1 MTKMIDRQVSHADI
15 ATFASD
21 RVNLSRDDVVDYRA
35 QVSRLRGKLTAY
47 IDQHPGFDLVKMLH
61 SGSVA
66 KGTALKT
73 LNDMDVAVYVRAGSA
88 PQDEATLLSWT
99 ADRLREAYGGTIKPE
114 QVTIGHHCVTLGFKG
129 SGLDVDVVPVLYE
142 GDPDDRGYLIPPSTG
157 ARVLTSIPLHLEFVR
172 KRKNAQPH
180 HFRQMVRLV
189 KWWAGIQKQSRD
201 DFRFKSFITELLLAK
216 MVDQKVVMDDYA
228 DALFNFFSYIVRTR
242 LSERVVFEDHYAA
255 KDVVADGNPVQIYD
269 PVNPA
274 NNVACLYTP
283 ANVTVIVDAAE
294 DALDAIAYARRAT
307 SKGEAVSAWQDI
319 LGTGFKG
326 A

>member
-1 MTKMIDRQVSHADI
+1 MIDRHVTHSDI
-15 ATFASD
+15 AAFASD
-21 RVNLSRDDVVDYRA
+21 RVNLSQDDVRDYRA
-35 QVSRLRGKLTAY
+35 QVSRLREKLTAY
-47 IDQHPGFDLVKMLH
+47 IKEHPGFDLVKMLH

-73 LNDMDVAVYVRAGSA
+73 LNDMDVAAYVKSGSA
-88 PQDEATLLSWT
+88 PQDEATLLDWT
-99 ADRLREAYGGTIKPE
+99 AARLREAYGATIKPE
-114 QVTIGHHCVTLGFKG
+114 QVTIGHHCVTLHFAG
-129 SGLDVDVVPVLYE
+129 SDLDVDVVPVLYE
-142 GDPDDRGYLIPPSTG
+142 GDPQDRGYLIPPSTG
-157 ARVLTSIPLHLEFVR
+157 ARVLTSIPLHLEFIR

-180 HFRQMVRLV
+180 HYRQMVRLV

-201 DFRFKSFITELLLAK
+201 DFRFKSFMTELLLAK
-216 MVDQKVVMDDYA
+216 MVDQNVAIGDYA
-228 DALFNFFSYIVRTR
+228 DALFSFFSHIVRTG
-242 LSERVVFEDHYAA
+242 LSERVVFTDYYPA
-255 KDVVADGNPVQIYD
+255 KDVVADSNPIQVYD

-283 ANVTVIVDAAE
+283 ANVRAIVEAAE

-307 SKGEAVSAWQDI
+307 TKGEAVSAWQEI

>member
-1 MTKMIDRQVSHADI
+1 MIDRHVTHSDI
-15 ATFASD
+15 ATFAAD
-21 RVNLSRDDVVDYRA
+21 RVNLSRDDVTDYRA
-35 QVSRLRGKLTAY
+35 QVSRLRDKLTAY
-47 IDQHPGFDLVKMLH
+47 IKDHPGFDLVKMLH

-73 LNDMDVAVYVRAGSA
+73 LNDMDVAVYVKSGTA
-88 PQDEATLLSWT
+88 PQDETTLLEWT
-99 ADRLREAYGGTIKPE
+99 AARLRDAYGGTIQPD

-142 GDPDDRGYLIPPSTG
+142 GDPQDRGYLIPPSTG
-157 ARVLTSIPLHLEFVR
+157 ARVLTSIPLHLQFIR
-172 KRKNAQPH
+172 KRKDAQPH

-201 DFRFKSFITELLLAK
+201 DFRFKSFMTELLLAK
-216 MVDQKVVMDDYA
+216 MVDQKIAMDDYA
-228 DALFNFFSYIVRTR
+228 DALFGFFSHIVRTQ

-255 KDVVADGNPVQIYD
+255 KDVVADQNPIQIYD

-274 NNVACLYTP
+274 NNVACLYTA
-283 ANVTVIVDAAE
+283 ANVAVIVEAAE

-307 SKGEAVSAWQDI
+307 SKGEAVSAWQEI

-326 A
+326 S